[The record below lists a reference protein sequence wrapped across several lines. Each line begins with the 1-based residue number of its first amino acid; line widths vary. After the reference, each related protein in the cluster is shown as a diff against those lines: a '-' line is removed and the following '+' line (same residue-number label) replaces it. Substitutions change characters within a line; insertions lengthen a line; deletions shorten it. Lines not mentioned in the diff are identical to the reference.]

1 MNRKSTRDGRRTDDR
16 LAIRKSVVMELS
28 PAQMARVYGGE
39 GGGNPETMTLTQTTS
54 TVCIT
59 TVESQQQNPTRTHNE

>member
-1 MNRKSTRDGRRTDDR
+1 MNKKTKRDSRSDDR
-16 LAIRKSVVMELS
+16 LAIHKSVVMELS

-39 GGGNPETMTLTQTTS
+39 GGGDPETMTLTQTTS

-59 TVESQQQNPTRTHNE
+59 TVESQKQNPTTTHTE

>member
-1 MNRKSTRDGRRTDDR
+1 MIKKTKRDSKSDDR

-39 GGGNPETMTLTQTTS
+39 GGGDPETITLTQTTS
-54 TVCIT
+54 TICIT
-59 TVESQQQNPTRTHNE
+59 TVESQKQDPTRTHNE